1 MYVMHVQAFDERH
14 YAEAKLDLTI
24 FRLSCNAPL
33 VYLPKNFTSV
43 SNPEAIPKVWKSKSF
58 QTPSKAS
65 VECNETTPTYLRWRV
80 YEVEL
85 IDDENSQIGK
95 KEKLN
100 EIQINNTVPSWNRG
114 VLDIP
119 PLTLGYGLHKLVLRF
134 DIETGHPTIKF
145 FKEAFTYVNITKSP
159 LMPVLLDGSP
169 SKVSRGLLKFS

>member
-1 MYVMHVQAFDERH
+1 MHVQAFDERH

-85 IDDENSQIGK
+85 IDDETSKYRSNLKGNQ
-95 KEKLN
+95 LA
-100 EIQINNTVPSWNRG
+100 EIKVCKIAITV
-114 VLDIP
+114 IP
-119 PLTLGYGLHKLVLRF
+119 
-134 DIETGHPTIKF
+134 
-145 FKEAFTYVNITKSP
+145 
-159 LMPVLLDGSP
+159 
-169 SKVSRGLLKFS
+169 

>member
-1 MYVMHVQAFDERH
+1 M
-14 YAEAKLDLTI
+14 
-24 FRLSCNAPL
+24 
-33 VYLPKNFTSV
+33 
-43 SNPEAIPKVWKSKSF
+43 
-58 QTPSKAS
+58 
-65 VECNETTPTYLRWRV
+65 
-80 YEVEL
+80 

-169 SKVSRGLLKFS
+169 SKVSRGLFTFFHQLLFLFVYFLSC